1 MMLTQSDIEDM
12 GYAYYTPD
20 PVDKY
25 NPLGM
30 VREFARIMQQLPNPA
45 MYASLIQ
52 EEFDEWRS
60 EYLHD
65 TKTEQLKELADLIY
79 VIYGYANARGWD
91 LSEAILR
98 VHNNNVGRCI
108 QPDGSIK
115 RRADGKVMKNPDYP
129 KPNLGDLV

>member
-1 MMLTQSDIEDM
+1 MISQRDIEDM
-12 GYAYYTPD
+12 GYAYYSPD
-20 PVDKY
+20 PVDQH

-45 MYASLIQ
+45 LYASLIQ

-65 TKTEQLKELADLIY
+65 NTTTQLKELADLVY
-79 VIYGYANARGWD
+79 VIYGYANAKGWD
-91 LSEAILR
+91 LAEAILR

-129 KPNLGDLV
+129 KPMLGDLV

>member
-1 MMLTQSDIEDM
+1 MMLTQADIEDM

-20 PVDKY
+20 PVDRY